1 MSRILVVDD
10 DKYMVEALAIML
22 TYELGYDVITAV
34 NGYEAIAKLRKND
47 IDLIITDLKMPGI
60 DGFALVNSVLQKGMR
75 IPAIVIT
82 AFHTPE
88 DEKKAEALRVF
99 AYLTKPFDNDYLK
112 ELVHKALEHS
122 DGKQAGKPPYSCV
135 ENNFLALC

>member
-1 MSRILVVDD
+1 MPRILVVDD
-10 DKYMVEALAIML
+10 DKYMVEAIEIML
-22 TYELGYDVITAV
+22 TYELGYDVITAFS
-34 NGYEAIAKLRKND
+34 GYEAMTKLRKNN

-60 DGFALVNSVLQKGMR
+60 DGFALVKSILQKGKQ

-88 DEKKAEALRVF
+88 EQKNAEQLHVF

-112 ELVHKALEHS
+112 NLVHKALER
-122 DGKQAGKPPYSCV
+122 GGQK
-135 ENNFLALC
+135 